1 MSVLLQDSP
10 ESIMSADVERR
21 DPGWVGA
28 GIGKRSKRSCLP
40 ESPVRPMLVIKDLE
54 LAQHME
60 KMVLVPD
67 QGPVQQPSRS
77 RAPPRSHR
85 RSTGPVHSTATC
97 WKTRR

>member
-40 ESPVRPMLVIKDLE
+40 ESPGAERY
-54 LAQHME
+54 Q
-60 KMVLVPD
+60 VL
-67 QGPVQQPSRS
+67 
-77 RAPPRSHR
+77 
-85 RSTGPVHSTATC
+85 
-97 WKTRR
+97 

>member
-40 ESPVRPMLVIKDLE
+40 KSPVRPMLVIEDLE
-54 LAQHME
+54 LAQHLE
-60 KMVLVPD
+60 KMVLVAD
-67 QGPVQQPSRS
+67 QGPVQHL
-77 RAPPRSHR
+77 PPAGWDPALHD
-85 RSTGPVHSTATC
+85 GVPP
-97 WKTRR
+97 